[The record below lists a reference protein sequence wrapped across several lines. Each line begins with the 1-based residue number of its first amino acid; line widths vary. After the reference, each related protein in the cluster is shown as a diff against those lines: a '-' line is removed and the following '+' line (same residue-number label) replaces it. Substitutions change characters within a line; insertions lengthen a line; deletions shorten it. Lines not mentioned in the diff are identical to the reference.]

1 MTALREQYR
10 FGAPV
15 GRARASCAFTLV
27 EVLIAIAILGVG
39 ITMAAALFPTA
50 IKQNQRS
57 ANDTIGM
64 IVAKNALA
72 VVKAKVTATAATLAD
87 NFQDIGTAPLDLLT
101 EADLTYPVP
110 RQPADAFNGD
120 PPGEPNDWWDDSGQD
135 RPLALRGAIVLG
147 RQMTPGA
154 NDYQLVIV
162 SFAKQ
167 RSANTIEA
175 VPVSSSD
182 TTIVQQPDWEWAE
195 LRVTG
200 SAAASLQRGGVVVF
214 DYLSTN
220 PDFAGT
226 FARIRAVQPGS
237 GRATL
242 DRKFEDDDNDGD
254 VDVNGL
260 NIWLIIE
267 RDANPPNGVV
277 GAWSPV
283 TSVLVTRTALRN

>member
-72 VVKAKVTATAATLAD
+72 VVKARLTAGDLNSAGINDTELKSLG
-87 NFQDIGTAPLDLLT
+87 NGTGAEYLGVLSDL
-101 EADLTYPVP
+101 ELTYPVP
-110 RQPADAFNGD
+110 R
-120 PPGEPNDWWDDSGQD
+120 EPRASFMEDVVTGVGGDWWDDAGTL
-135 RPLALRGAIVLG
+135 RHKALRGAVVLG
-147 RQMTPGA
+147 REMTPGA
-154 NDYQLVIV
+154 NDYQFVIV

-167 RSANTIEA
+167 PIHHNENRVIPQRVSGNVFLPPNTDA
-175 VPVSSSD
+175 SVFTS
-182 TTIVQQPDWEWAE
+182 PD
-195 LRVTG
+195 
-200 SAAASLQRGGVVVF
+200 LQRGGVVIL
-214 DYLSTN
+214 DYDPAN
-220 PDFAGT
+220 PDLTGT
-226 FARIRAVQPGS
+226 FARITAMQGNQAV
-237 GRATL
+237 L
-242 DRKFEDDDNDGD
+242 DKDISVTG
-254 VDVNGL
+254 VVNAW
-260 NIWLIIE
+260 IVVE
-267 RDANPPNGVV
+267 RDAANNVV

>member
-72 VVKAKVTATAATLAD
+72 VVKARLTAASIISSTLTPV
-87 NFQDIGTAPLDLLT
+87 GGLT

-110 RQPADAFNGD
+110 REPRANFPGD
-120 PPGEPNDWWDDSGQD
+120 WDGVPL
-135 RPLALRGAIVLG
+135 RPVALRGAMVLA
-147 RQMTPGA
+147 RRIQPDPA
-154 NDYQLVIV
+154 NLDPNRNDFQLVIV

-167 RSANTIEA
+167 RSVNTIEA
-175 VPVSSSD
+175 VGPVNA
-182 TTIVQQPDWEWAE
+182 TIVQQPTWDWAE

-200 SAAASLQRGGVVVF
+200 SADERASLQRGGVVIF
-214 DYLSTN
+214 GD
-220 PDFAGT
+220 DGA

-237 GRATL
+237 GVAVL
-242 DRKFEDDDNDGD
+242 DRKFDDGD
-254 VDVNGL
+254 LAGL
-260 NIWLIIE
+260 NAQDIWLIVE
-267 RDANPPNGVV
+267 RYDTPPAPPAPDVV

>member
-1 MTALREQYR
+1 MTALREQCR

-15 GRARASCAFTLV
+15 GRARALRAFTLV
-27 EVLIAIAILGVG
+27 EVLIAIGILGVG

-72 VVKAKVTATAATLAD
+72 VVKARLTAATAVSISSPTLEPV
-87 NFQDIGTAPLDLLT
+87 TELT

-110 RQPADAFNGD
+110 REPRLNFPGD
-120 PPGEPNDWWDDSGQD
+120 WDGVPL
-135 RPLALRGAIVLG
+135 RPVALRGAVVLG
-147 RQMTPGA
+147 RQIAGV
-154 NDYQLVIV
+154 NDFQLVIV

-167 RSANTIEA
+167 HSANTIEA
-175 VPVSSSD
+175 VGPVNA
-182 TTIVQQPDWEWAE
+182 TIVQQPTWDWAE

-200 SAAASLQRGGVVVF
+200 SADERASLQRGGVVIF
-214 DYLSTN
+214 GD
-220 PDFAGT
+220 DGA

-237 GRATL
+237 GVAVL
-242 DRKFEDDDNDGD
+242 DRKFDNDD
-254 VDVNGL
+254 LAGL
-260 NIWLIIE
+260 NAQDIWLIVE
-267 RDANPPNGVV
+267 RYDTPPAAPAPDVV